1 MSSSPP
7 PYASLSTATP
17 EQLFQAWQQD
27 HDEAAR
33 EELIERYLPLARKLA
48 SRYAR
53 SNEPFE
59 DLVQVASVGLIKA
72 VERFDLSHGTA
83 FPSFAVPTIVGELKR
98 HFRDTS
104 WTLQVDRRSQERAR
118 AVLSAQQAISA
129 TGRSPTVLDLAQF
142 LECDT
147 EEVLEGLQ
155 ASLAYSAVSLDAPAS
170 AGEAASE
177 RPSSLSDT
185 LGEADHMLDL
195 ADDRATLD
203 TALRHL
209 PKLERRILHLRFD
222 QDLSQRE
229 IAELIGVSQMHV
241 SRLLRR
247 ALDRLREQL
256 ESDRGDQPS

>member
-1 MSSSPP
+1 MSSSTP
-7 PYASLSTATP
+7 PYASRTTATAA
-17 EQLFQAWQQD
+17 QLFEAWQQNR
-27 HDEAAR
+27 DEVAR

-83 FPSFAVPTIVGELKR
+83 FTSFAVPTIVGELKR

-104 WTLQVDRRSQERAR
+104 WTLQVDRRAQERAR

-129 TGRSPTVLDLAQF
+129 TGKSATVLDIAQF

-147 EEVLEGLQ
+147 EDVLEGLQ
-155 ASLAYSAVSLDAPAS
+155 ASQAYSAVSLDAPAS
-170 AGEAASE
+170 AGEANASGAT
-177 RPSSLSDT
+177 LSDM
-185 LGEADHMLDL
+185 LGGTDLTLDL

-203 TALRHL
+203 SALRHL
-209 PKLERRILHLRFD
+209 PKLERRILYLRFD

-229 IAELIGVSQMHV
+229 IAEQVGVSQMHV

-247 ALDRLREQL
+247 ALARLREQL
-256 ESDRGDQPS
+256 DSGGDQPS